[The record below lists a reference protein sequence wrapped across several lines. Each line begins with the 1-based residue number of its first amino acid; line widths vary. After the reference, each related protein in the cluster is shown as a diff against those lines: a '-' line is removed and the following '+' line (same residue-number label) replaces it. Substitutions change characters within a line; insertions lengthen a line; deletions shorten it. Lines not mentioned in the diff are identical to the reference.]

1 MNTKASIIALGLS
14 LSAAILCTS
23 CAESKKIKEK
33 IAEDIALLKGGKEAN
48 PVPVKVLEINASEV
62 FGTTGYAGK
71 AEPAKTAVI
80 LNQYPGTAEEVCAR
94 EGRRIEKGDIIAKIG
109 SETVKSAY
117 DIAKSTLAQAED
129 AYARVSKVY
138 ESGSITEIKIVE
150 VRTQLEKARAA
161 EKSARKALE
170 DCSVKA
176 PFSGVIGDVYIHNG
190 EHVSAAA
197 PIAQILDTK
206 NVEIHFSVP
215 ESEYSAIALGAKA
228 KVEVPALGKDFEGSV
243 AVKGL
248 NASPLSHSYD
258 FTLKGISGEGDIMPG
273 MVCKVRI
280 QDSDS
285 NCIVIPA
292 SAVMTDFDGRYI
304 WGVGDDARVCKT
316 YVTLGGYAGKGV
328 IVKEGLKEGDK
339 VIVEG
344 SRKVSTGMKVSWK

>member
-1 MNTKASIIALGLS
+1 MNLLVQISFSLILLS
-14 LSAAILCTS
+14 VVTYVSR
-23 CAESKKIKEK
+23 
-33 IAEDIALLKGGKEAN
+33 
-48 PVPVKVLEINASEV
+48 
-62 FGTTGYAGK
+62 
-71 AEPAKTAVI
+71 
-80 LNQYPGTAEEVCAR
+80 AR
-94 EGRRIEKGDIIAKIG
+94 I
-109 SETVKSAY
+109 TV
-117 DIAKSTLAQAED
+117 
-129 AYARVSKVY
+129 
-138 ESGSITEIKIVE
+138 
-150 VRTQLEKARAA
+150 
-161 EKSARKALE
+161 
-170 DCSVKA
+170 
-176 PFSGVIGDVYIHNG
+176 
-190 EHVSAAA
+190 A

-215 ESEYSAIALGAKA
+215 ESEYSSIALGAKA

-258 FTLKGISGEGDIMPG
+258 FTLKGISGEGNIMPG
-273 MVCKVRI
+273 MVCKVKI